1 MHVASRSY
9 LATGAALVSASAI
22 AISPIAPPV
31 PDIHLP
37 AVNASSASV
46 ALSAAVNPLVTWGAV
61 IETSL
66 ANFNAIG
73 QRWLDDPAPLLR
85 QILANQLQ
93 MATNFPAVAQALVAR
108 LGQWNPADPTSIPAT
123 IDQFI
128 TNQIDGVGIL
138 ADTVQSVIQQLNAL
152 MNPNDP
158 FGVPATIKL
167 MLDEFANGQF
177 AQGFTTFTTLGV
189 AIGFPII
196 MAGFPIAGVIAQPF
210 RDLADIIDP
219 TGVASQPLINVA
231 NFIERIP
238 SVLPSVLINGVLGPL
253 NSAGVAAATSLEDI
267 VGALRNADPVTF
279 VSALLNA
286 PAEITGAFLNGTM
299 APGGF
304 PMAGLIGGPFGIS
317 SVGAV
322 MDAIKSL
329 AQAIAS
335 PGTALRT
342 SAPGLRSSTPELASV
357 DSSPLADTDS
367 TTVTLDITP
376 KTGEK
381 DATDAAGSPAV
392 DDGALPATP
401 VDSAPTAPAV
411 TEPSVKKPSWDDAV
425 ATVTGLVRDSLKA
438 KPGKTGMGTTNPG
451 ETNNGNVTDTVKDAT
466 ESGTPASNVDS
477 DSAGETGADAG
488 GSASS
493 ASAASGSTGGAS
505 GDAE

>member
-37 AVNASSASV
+37 AINASSASV
-46 ALSAAVNPLVTWGAV
+46 ALSAAVNPLVTWGEV

-66 ANFNAIG
+66 ANINAVG
-73 QRWLDDPAPLLR
+73 QRWLGDPAPLLR

-108 LGQWNPADPTSIPAT
+108 LGQWNPADPNSIPAT

-138 ADTVQSVIQQLNAL
+138 ADTLDSVIQQLNAL

-158 FGVPATIKL
+158 FGVPATLRQIFN
-167 MLDEFANGQF
+167 EISSGQY
-177 AQGFTTFTTLGV
+177 AQGFTTFTSLAV
-189 AIGFPII
+189 AVGFPII
-196 MAGFPIAGVIAQPF
+196 MAGFPVAGVLAQPF

-219 TGVASQPLINVA
+219 TGVASRPLINVA

-253 NSAGVAAATSLEDI
+253 NSAGVATAQSLEDI
-267 VGALRNADPVTF
+267 VGALRNADPVMLA
-279 VSALLNA
+279 SAVLNA
-286 PAEITGAFLNGTM
+286 PAQITGAFLNGIM

-317 SVGAV
+317 SIGSV
-322 MDAIKSL
+322 MDAISSL

-335 PGTALRT
+335 PGA
-342 SAPGLRSSTPELASV
+342 GLRSSAPALKTATPELASV
-357 DSSPLADTDS
+357 HSSPLTETDS
-367 TTVTLDITP
+367 TTVTLDVTP
-376 KTGEK
+376 KADDKG
-381 DATDAAGSPAV
+381 ATDVIGSPAV
-392 DDGALPATP
+392 DTGALPAAP
-401 VDSAPTAPAV
+401 VDTAPTV
-411 TEPSVKKPSWDDAV
+411 TEPSVKKPSWDETV

-438 KPGKTGMGTTNPG
+438 KPGKTGMGATNPG
-451 ETNNGNVTDTVKDAT
+451 ETNSGDVTDTVKDAT
-466 ESGTPASNVDS
+466 ESATPASNADS
-477 DSAGETGADAG
+477 GSAGETAAGDG
-488 GSASS
+488 GSA
-493 ASAASGSTGGAS
+493 ASEAAGSGSAGGAG